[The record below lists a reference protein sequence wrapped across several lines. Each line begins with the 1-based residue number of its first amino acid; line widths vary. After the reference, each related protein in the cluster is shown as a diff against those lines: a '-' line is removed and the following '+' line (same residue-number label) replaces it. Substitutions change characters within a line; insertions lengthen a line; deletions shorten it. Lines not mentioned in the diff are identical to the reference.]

1 MNPYDKNAIEVA
13 LSLREYYGGQAII
26 LSMGPE
32 ENKKSIIGGISM
44 GADSGILLSSKSF
57 AGSDTLATSYI
68 LSQAIKKIG
77 GVDLVLF
84 GKQTIDSDTG
94 QVGPITAEFLGL
106 PQITNVIDIEAKHKA
121 LVVSR
126 AFDSSISLLEVYLPA
141 VITVTDAINIPC
153 IPNIY
158 SISFA
163 SKSEIIVWNES
174 DIEADTDRIGIVG
187 SPTVVRRILEPKK
200 KKKEKKKKKNKIA
213 FEVANKINAQVGVT
227 RPLTELDIF
236 SIENQIRQSG
246 HTVKP
251 NVIINLGIQGA
262 SQYTTGMDKA
272 DLIISVNSDRNA
284 LIFDISDYTYVGDV
298 KEFLTELNLQI

>member
-1 MNPYDKNAIEVA
+1 M
-13 LSLREYYGGQAII
+13 
-26 LSMGPE
+26 
-32 ENKKSIIGGISM
+32 
-44 GADSGILLSSKSF
+44 
-57 AGSDTLATSYI
+57 
-68 LSQAIKKIG
+68 
-77 GVDLVLF
+77 
-84 GKQTIDSDTG
+84 
-94 QVGPITAEFLGL
+94 
-106 PQITNVIDIEAKHKA
+106 
-121 LVVSR
+121 
-126 AFDSSISLLEVYLPA
+126 YLPA
-141 VITVTDAINIPC
+141 VITVTDAINIPRV
-153 IPNIY
+153 PNIY

-187 SPTVVRRILEPKK
+187 SPTVVSRILEPKK
-200 KKKEKKKKKNKIA
+200 KEKNKIA

-236 SIENQIRQSG
+236 SIENQIGQSG

-284 LIFDISDYTYVGDV
+284 PIFDISDYAYVGDV

>member
-200 KKKEKKKKKNKIA
+200 KKKEKKKNKIA

>member
-1 MNPYDKNAIEVA
+1 M
-13 LSLREYYGGQAII
+13 
-26 LSMGPE
+26 
-32 ENKKSIIGGISM
+32 
-44 GADSGILLSSKSF
+44 
-57 AGSDTLATSYI
+57 
-68 LSQAIKKIG
+68 
-77 GVDLVLF
+77 
-84 GKQTIDSDTG
+84 
-94 QVGPITAEFLGL
+94 
-106 PQITNVIDIEAKHKA
+106 
-121 LVVSR
+121 
-126 AFDSSISLLEVYLPA
+126 YLPA
-141 VITVTDAINIPC
+141 VITVTDAINIPRV
-153 IPNIY
+153 PNIY

-200 KKKEKKKKKNKIA
+200 KEKNKIA
-213 FEVANKINAQVGVT
+213 FENKINAQVGVT

-236 SIENQIRQSG
+236 SIENQIGQSG

-284 LIFDISDYTYVGDV
+284 PIFDISDYAYVGDV

>member
-1 MNPYDKNAIEVA
+1 
-13 LSLREYYGGQAII
+13 
-26 LSMGPE
+26 
-32 ENKKSIIGGISM
+32 M
-44 GADSGILLSSKSF
+44 GADFRILLSSKSF

-77 GVDLVLF
+77 MLLAYWLVLF

-141 VITVTDAINIPC
+141 VITVTDAINIPRV
-153 IPNIY
+153 PNIY

-200 KKKEKKKKKNKIA
+200 KEKNKIA
-213 FEVANKINAQVGVT
+213 FEVPNIINAQVGVT
-227 RPLTELDIF
+227 WPLTELDIF
-236 SIENQIRQSG
+236 FN
-246 HTVKP
+246 
-251 NVIINLGIQGA
+251 
-262 SQYTTGMDKA
+262 
-272 DLIISVNSDRNA
+272 
-284 LIFDISDYTYVGDV
+284 
-298 KEFLTELNLQI
+298 

>member
-1 MNPYDKNAIEVA
+1 MHLILAMRFRLPRLKIFMLHNTQTARMLTL
-13 LSLREYYGGQAII
+13 LSLLRVYLKNRVKPVWI
-26 LSMGPE
+26 LST
-32 ENKKSIIGGISM
+32 KT
-44 GADSGILLSSKSF
+44 LLS
-57 AGSDTLATSYI
+57 T
-68 LSQAIKKIG
+68 
-77 GVDLVLF
+77 
-84 GKQTIDSDTG
+84 
-94 QVGPITAEFLGL
+94 
-106 PQITNVIDIEAKHKA
+106 
-121 LVVSR
+121 
-126 AFDSSISLLEVYLPA
+126 
-141 VITVTDAINIPC
+141 
-153 IPNIY
+153 NIY

-200 KKKEKKKKKNKIA
+200 KEKNKIA

-236 SIENQIRQSG
+236 SIENQIGQSG

-284 LIFDISDYTYVGDV
+284 PIFDISDYAYVGDV

>member
-1 MNPYDKNAIEVA
+1 
-13 LSLREYYGGQAII
+13 
-26 LSMGPE
+26 
-32 ENKKSIIGGISM
+32 M
-44 GADSGILLSSKSF
+44 GADFRILLSSKSF

-77 GVDLVLF
+77 GVVLVLF

-126 AFDSSISLLEVYLPA
+126 AFDSSISLLEVYLLA
-141 VITVTDAINIPC
+141 VITVTDAINIPRV
-153 IPNIY
+153 PNIY

-200 KKKEKKKKKNKIA
+200 KEKNKIA

-236 SIENQIRQSG
+236 SIENQIGQSG

-284 LIFDISDYTYVGDV
+284 PIFDISDYAYVGDV

>member
-1 MNPYDKNAIEVA
+1 M
-13 LSLREYYGGQAII
+13 
-26 LSMGPE
+26 
-32 ENKKSIIGGISM
+32 
-44 GADSGILLSSKSF
+44 
-57 AGSDTLATSYI
+57 
-68 LSQAIKKIG
+68 
-77 GVDLVLF
+77 
-84 GKQTIDSDTG
+84 
-94 QVGPITAEFLGL
+94 
-106 PQITNVIDIEAKHKA
+106 
-121 LVVSR
+121 
-126 AFDSSISLLEVYLPA
+126 YLPA

-200 KKKEKKKKKNKIA
+200 KKKEKKKNKIA